1 MSERPSQVNDP
12 ARAREI
18 LQPLQGAPLLRC
30 SAAPLVQLAGATSG
44 ATASGDI
51 AAQSSAREN
60 VNEMRTSNSSTVNL
74 EVYIRLQC
82 FSFVF

>member
-12 ARAREI
+12 ARAQEI
-18 LQPLQGAPLLRC
+18 LQPLQGAVEQ
-30 SAAPLVQLAGATSG
+30 AAPLVQLAGATSG

-60 VNEMRTSNSSTVNL
+60 VNETSTSNSSTVNL

>member
-1 MSERPSQVNDP
+1 M
-12 ARAREI
+12 
-18 LQPLQGAPLLRC
+18 
-30 SAAPLVQLAGATSG
+30 VQLAGAASG
-44 ATASGDI
+44 ATASVDI

-60 VNEMRTSNSSTVNL
+60 VNETSTSNSSTVNL